1 MKSGKTMVD
10 KEEHSENRIVGMEGS
25 KNATA
30 ENPVLALEHVNKSFP
45 GVKALSDV
53 SLKIYEG
60 EVHALC
66 G

>member
-30 ENPVLALEHVNKSFP
+30 EKSCAGF
-45 GVKALSDV
+45 GTCK
-53 SLKIYEG
+53 
-60 EVHALC
+60 
-66 G
+66 